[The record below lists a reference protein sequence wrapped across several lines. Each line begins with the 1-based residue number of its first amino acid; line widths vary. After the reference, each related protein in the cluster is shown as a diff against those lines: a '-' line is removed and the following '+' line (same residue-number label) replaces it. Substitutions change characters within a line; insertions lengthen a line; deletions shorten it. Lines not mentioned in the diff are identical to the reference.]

1 MMSAAPNLLLLCP
14 DELKA
19 SALGLYGQPLPVSP
33 FLDTLAPRAAVFEQC
48 HTVHPKCVPSR
59 AALLTGQYPHV
70 GGHRTLELLV
80 RPHELNLVR
89 TLRQAGYATALFG
102 KNHVVDVE
110 TLPETFDVW
119 CPDGGRYTLEPPA
132 GRGAVPPGSY
142 WVGEDPVPLADWR
155 DRLNTEN
162 ALAWLTQDRPR
173 DRPFFAWLNWDSPHP
188 PYKVP
193 APFYGLT
200 DRERV
205 PVPPR
210 DFPQSQPLYK
220 RQLREA
226 YGLEAMTNADWREVV
241 ATYLDMCRFID
252 AEVERVLDRLGKAGL
267 LDNTVVAL
275 WSDHGD
281 FAGEHAL
288 VEKWDTAFHDCIT
301 RVPLILYAPGR
312 IKPLRTDALVESIDL
327 LPTLLELVGVSVPK
341 GVQGRSLGRLL
352 AGETTEH
359 RHSVLCQGGQESE
372 MFDRVTAPDARPRP
386 CRAYHMKQAALF
398 TRPAINGRAKMLR
411 DRHWKYVFR
420 LGDVEELYDLRADPG
435 ELRNLAPEPAHA
447 ATLQAYRQKLLT
459 RLVEAE
465 TVEPYQDFLEA

>member
-1 MMSAAPNLLLLCP
+1 MSSRPNLLLLCP

-19 SALGLYGQPLPVSP
+19 SALGLYGQTLPVSP
-33 FLDTLAPRAAVFEQC
+33 FLDAVAPRAAVFEQC

-80 RPHELNLVR
+80 QPHELNLVR
-89 TLRQAGYATALFG
+89 TLRQAGYVTALFG
-102 KNHVVDVE
+102 KNHVVDAA
-110 TLPETFDVW
+110 TFPETFDVW
-119 CPDGGRYTLEPPA
+119 SPDGGRYTLEQP
-132 GRGAVPPGSY
+132 GETRTVPPGSF
-142 WVGEDPVPLADWR
+142 WVGEDPVPLSGWR

-193 APFYGLT
+193 APFYGST
-200 DRERV
+200 DRARV
-205 PVPPR
+205 QLPPE
-210 DFPQSQPLYK
+210 DIPHAQPAYK
-220 RQLREA
+220 QELRAA
-226 YGLEAMTNADWREVV
+226 YGLDAMSDSAWREVV

-252 AEVERVLDRLGKAGL
+252 AEIERVIGQMEKAGL
-267 LDNTVVAL
+267 LQDTVVAI

-301 RVPLILYAPGR
+301 RVPLVLYAPGR
-312 IKPLRTDALVESIDL
+312 IRPLRSSAMVESIDL
-327 LPTLLELVGVSVPK
+327 LPTLLELAGVSVPK
-341 GVQGRSLGRLL
+341 GVQGRSLGRVL
-352 AGETTEH
+352 AGETVEH
-359 RHSVLCQGGQESE
+359 RDGVLCQGGQECE
-372 MFDRVTAPDARPRP
+372 LLDRVTAPDARPRP
-386 CRAYHMKQAALF
+386 CAAYQMKQAALF
-398 TRPAINGRAKMLR
+398 SRPIINARAKMYR

-420 LGDVEELYDLRADPG
+420 LGDVEELYDLQSDPA
-435 ELRNLAPEPAHA
+435 ELRNLAVDPDHA
-447 ATLQAYRQKLLT
+447 ETLQVYRQKLLT

-465 TVEPYQDFLEA
+465 TVEPYQGFLEA